1 MKAKD
6 YTLKALNSIYRSDP
20 WVQQLYNAAGIYADN
35 ISDVLDVVFSN
46 YFFDTADLNT
56 VNGLKGKWLLYLYR
70 RKALKNVAK

>member
-46 YFFDTADLNT
+46 YFSI
-56 VNGLKGKWLLYLYR
+56 LLILIQ
-70 RKALKNVAK
+70 